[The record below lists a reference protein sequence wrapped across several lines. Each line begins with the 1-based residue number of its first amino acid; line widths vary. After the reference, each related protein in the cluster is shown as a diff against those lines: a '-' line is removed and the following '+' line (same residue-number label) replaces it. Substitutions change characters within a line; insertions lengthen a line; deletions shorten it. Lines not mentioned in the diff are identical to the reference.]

1 MYVQLNFAQS
11 PILIALPKIL
21 IFAFSMGSR
30 EREIFPLLF
39 LVRSTALKRKFLKD
53 FSLLVYQNL
62 EETSDLTLLSTS
74 PALISDST
82 DGEDSYLL
90 SALHGPLDLMQLSQ
104 FDMRVNET
112 VIISEVKQ
120 GLTINCMNVLLL
132 LNFVF
137 AHASFRVQECVCV

>member
-21 IFAFSMGSR
+21 IFTFSVGSR

-90 SALHGPLDLMQLSQ
+90 SALHGPLDLM
-104 FDMRVNET
+104 
-112 VIISEVKQ
+112 
-120 GLTINCMNVLLL
+120 
-132 LNFVF
+132 
-137 AHASFRVQECVCV
+137 

>member
-1 MYVQLNFAQS
+1 MYAQLNFAQS

-21 IFAFSMGSR
+21 IFAFSVGSR
-30 EREIFPLLF
+30 EREIFLLLF
-39 LVRSTALKRKFLKD
+39 LVKSTALKRKFLKD

-90 SALHGPLDLMQLSQ
+90 SALHGPLDLM
-104 FDMRVNET
+104 
-112 VIISEVKQ
+112 
-120 GLTINCMNVLLL
+120 
-132 LNFVF
+132 
-137 AHASFRVQECVCV
+137 